1 MNVQR
6 YEVGQSG
13 CEGPDPRYSDE
24 RALATVIAAAAGLAA
39 AWLSA
44 GSIGL
49 LGHPLRRAMT
59 LLLLGVAV
67 LSLHPRRHI
76 RSVWTLL
83 LLLLVAGSSFYL
95 VHLPMQPAGTM
106 ACALVLALLASG
118 SDGQRRDI
126 LSASSAAV
134 TVLGL
139 YRFAVTSIPWLWLG
153 ADLAGRT
160 LGYVAGWLTGRALAT
175 SATFA
180 GLDFLVLT
188 AAFCA
193 FYLPHTPRPRK
204 GRVVYI
210 CAGIVLGHLL
220 YLILLSY
227 APDLSAS
234 LASPADAGSE
244 GKWIV
249 RLLHQAIPWNLP
261 LVACGIHLTI
271 LAAVLCWSPWV
282 SDNDPD
288 SATRRSHGWIASAMT
303 IVAAALFP
311 LIAMFYPGPSSLE
324 GKRIVFFE
332 KGFLNWL
339 KPTHGSYGRLSSGM
353 YGMLPSFV
361 ESLGARS
368 LVSAE
373 LADVDL
379 ATADILV
386 VIFPDEPWQDGQLE
400 RIHDFVRRG
409 GSLLL
414 LGEHTTQDAAGSN
427 RFNELLTGTAMQ
439 VAFDSATFAVGGWL
453 QSYEAISHPMTAGIE
468 DSQNEFGVVIGA
480 SVKARWPARPIL
492 IGRWGWA
499 DYGDPASSRAMMG
512 NDLYDSGERLGDL
525 VLAAE
530 QPFGKGRIVTFGDTS
545 GLTNAINVSSYV
557 FTSRLFAYLA
567 GPAAH
572 PAWRQ
577 LAATL
582 TGLILIL
589 LLCRKATP
597 LKTSLVTAIAAV
609 SLVICAE
616 AARTGI
622 NPLPDGRRTSPND
635 LAYIDASHIGAY
647 SSESWRTDGIGGLAL
662 TLMRNGYLTLSLRDL
677 TRERLE
683 RAGLLVEIAPSRPF
697 SREQVDV
704 VKAFVRGGGIL
715 ILTAGYEQAGPS
727 TPLLDAFGLRVGS
740 ADNPLREPT
749 PLGYFKSPYLESEGK
764 RVYVRFHAAWPV
776 VSTDPN
782 AHVIAYGPG
791 NQPVIIMKRLDAGIV
806 VLVGDTCFAM
816 NKNLEYENGAAF
828 EGLRENADFWRWLL
842 SMLRDET
849 MWVPPAL
856 QSQSTGA
863 TPGREVT
870 P

>member
-1 MNVQR
+1 LNVQR
-6 YEVGQSG
+6 YEVEQSG
-13 CEGPDPRYSDE
+13 CAGPDPRYSDE
-24 RALATVIAAAAGLAA
+24 QVLATVIAAAAGLAA
-39 AWLSA
+39 AWFSA
-44 GSIGL
+44 GSTGL

-67 LSLHPRRHI
+67 LSLPPRRHI
-76 RSVWTLL
+76 KSLWTLL
-83 LLLLVAGSSFYL
+83 LLLLVAGSSLYL

-126 LSASSAAV
+126 LSASSAAA

-139 YRFAVTSIPWLWLG
+139 YRFAATSIPWFWLG
-153 ADLAGRT
+153 ADLVGRT
-160 LGYVAGWLTGRALAT
+160 LGRIAGSVAGRPLAIG
-175 SATFA
+175 ATFA

-188 AAFCA
+188 AALCA

-204 GRVVYI
+204 GRAVYI
-210 CAGIVLGHLL
+210 CAGVVLGHLL
-220 YLILLSY
+220 YLVLLSY

-234 LASPADAGSE
+234 LAPPADGDGE
-244 GKWIV
+244 GRWIV
-249 RLLHQAIPWNLP
+249 RLLRQAIPWNLP
-261 LVACGIHLTI
+261 LLACAIHL
-271 LAAVLCWSPWV
+271 AVLVAVFRWSPWG
-282 SDNDPD
+282 SDP
-288 SATRRSHGWIASAMT
+288 SPARRRSHGWIAFAT
-303 IVAAALFP
+303 LVVAAVFFP
-311 LIAMFYPGPSSLE
+311 LIAALYPGPSSLD

-353 YGMLPSFV
+353 YGMLPSFI
-361 ESLGARS
+361 ESLGAQPLIS
-368 LVSAE
+368 PE
-373 LADVDL
+373 LADADL
-379 ATADILV
+379 ATADVLV
-386 VIFPDEPWQDGQLE
+386 VIFPDDPWQEGQLQ
-400 RIHDFVRRG
+400 RIRDFVRRG

-427 RFNELLTGTAMQ
+427 RFNELLTGTATQ

-480 SVKARWPARPIL
+480 SVQARWPARPVL

-499 DYGDPASSRAMMG
+499 DYGDAASSRAMMG

-567 GPAAH
+567 GPGAH

-577 LAATL
+577 LAAIL
-582 TGLILIL
+582 LAAILIV
-589 LLCRKATP
+589 LLCRRPSP
-597 LKTSLVTAIAAV
+597 LKTSLVAAV
-609 SLVICAE
+609 AAGSLVICAGM
-616 AARTGI
+616 TQKGI
-622 NPLPDGRRTSPND
+622 HPLPDGRLASPNN
-635 LAYIDASHIGAY
+635 LAYIDASHLGAF
-647 SSESWRTDGIGGLAL
+647 SSESWRTDGLGGLAL
-662 TLMRNGYLTLSLRDL
+662 TLMRNGFLTLSLPDL

-683 RAGLLVEIAPSRPF
+683 RAGLLVVIAPSRRF
-697 SREQVDV
+697 SREQVET
-704 VKAFVRGGGIL
+704 VKTFVRNGGIL
-715 ILTAGYEQAGPS
+715 IVTVGHDQAGPIR
-727 TPLLDAFGLRVGS
+727 PLLDAFGLRIGS
-740 ADNPLREPT
+740 PEDALREPT
-749 PLGYFKSPYLESEGK
+749 PLGYFKSPYLESQGK
-764 RVYVRFHAAWPV
+764 RVYVRFHAAWPLA
-776 VSTDPN
+776 STDPN
-782 AHVIAYGPG
+782 TRVIAYGPA
-791 NQPVIIMKRLDAGIV
+791 NLPVILMQRSGQGAV

-856 QSQSTGA
+856 QTPSTGA
-863 TPGREVT
+863 AAGEEVK